1 MGTAGINNY
10 NIIADAIIPNS
21 NKYYCY
27 SNIVYFTRILNNNDH
42 INPSTTRRR
51 RVRFG
56 QCQQYLLSL
65 CKLRSRCCI
74 ETTED
79 VELWGSKSPGSYV
92 LSRYSFIGGDGSC
105 VVGAGGVD
113 GAATL
118 QLLHLRKYVP
128 NTCILK
134 CRRTFAYFNNCSRDV
149 SKPCQLPPNIVLF
162 INYFIS
168 LCIIIIN
175 NYSILNYN

>member
-56 QCQQYLLSL
+56 
-65 CKLRSRCCI
+65 
-74 ETTED
+74 
-79 VELWGSKSPGSYV
+79 
-92 LSRYSFIGGDGSC
+92 
-105 VVGAGGVD
+105 
-113 GAATL
+113 
-118 QLLHLRKYVP
+118 
-128 NTCILK
+128 
-134 CRRTFAYFNNCSRDV
+134 
-149 SKPCQLPPNIVLF
+149 
-162 INYFIS
+162 
-168 LCIIIIN
+168 
-175 NYSILNYN
+175 